1 MSQTPTIPM
10 RALALTSPTGLDALQ
25 VMDLPDAPMPGPG
38 EVRLRIKAAAL
49 NHLDLFMAAGL
60 PGPEPEWPFIVGSDG
75 AGVIESVGDGV
86 VSAHA
91 GDRVMLNPGISCGR
105 CRFCTMGEESL
116 CERFAILGEHR
127 SGTVAELV
135 TVPAVNVAPVPGGMT
150 WPEAAAFPLSTL
162 TAWRMLVT
170 RARLAE
176 GETLFVWGAGG
187 GVSQQSIRIGRDLG
201 ATVIVAGA
209 REKLAGAEMI
219 GAHHVIDRRDD
230 VVARVKELTG
240 RRGADVVVDS
250 VGEATWPSTLRIVSR
265 LGRIVVC
272 GGTTGP
278 QLAFD
283 ARRLFWH
290 QWSILG
296 STMGNRREFADITAH
311 AHAGR
316 LWPTVDSVVSLEQSV
331 EAYRRLAAGTQTGKV
346 VIEVSP

>member
-1 MSQTPTIPM
+1 MK
-10 RALALTSPTGLDALQ
+10 ALALTSPTGLDALR

-38 EVRLRIKAAAL
+38 EVRIRMKAAAL
-49 NHLDLFMAAGL
+49 NHLDLFMADGL

-75 AGVIESVGDGV
+75 AAVIESVGDGV
-86 VSAHA
+86 VSAQV
-91 GDRVMLNPGISCGR
+91 GDRVMLNPGISCGQ
-105 CRFCTMGEESL
+105 CRFCQMGEESL
-116 CERFAILGEHR
+116 CERYAILGEHR

-135 TVPAVNVAPVPGGMT
+135 TLPAINVAPVPEGMT
-150 WPEAAAFPLSTL
+150 WSDAAAFPLSTL

-170 RARLAE
+170 RARLTE
-176 GETLFVWGAGG
+176 GEVLFVWGAGG
-187 GVSQQSIRIGRDLG
+187 GVSQQAIRIGRYLG
-201 ATVIVAGA
+201 ATVIVAGS
-209 REKLAGAEMI
+209 RDKLADAEAI
-219 GAHHVIDRRDD
+219 GAHHVIDRKDD
-230 VVARVKELTG
+230 VVARVKEITG

-250 VGEATWPSTLRIVSR
+250 VGEATWTSTLRIVSR

-278 QLAFD
+278 GLTLD

-296 STMGNRREFADITAH
+296 STMGNRREFADIVAH

-316 LWPTVDSVVSLEQSV
+316 FWPTVDSVVSLEQGV
-331 EAYRRLAAGTQTGKV
+331 EAYRRLAAGTQSGKV